1 MKSRHGG
8 IMERINCL
16 QCVHYFN
23 TWEKDRPR
31 GCRKYNFKS
40 MSMPSQL
47 VRNESGMN
55 CQSFEKKA
63 HFKKKDMDLND
74 PNLW

>member
-1 MKSRHGG
+1 
-8 IMERINCL
+8 MERINCL

-23 TWEKDRPR
+23 TWDKDRPR
-31 GCRKYNFKS
+31 GCRIYNFRS
-40 MSMPSQL
+40 MTMPSLL
-47 VRNESGMN
+47 VRSESGMN

-63 HFKKKDMDLND
+63 QFKKSKTDNLND

>member
-1 MKSRHGG
+1 MSPGG
-8 IMERINCL
+8 SMERINCL

-23 TWEKDRPR
+23 TWDKLSPR
-31 GCRKYNFKS
+31 GCRKYDFKS
-40 MSMPSQL
+40 TTMPSQL

-63 HFKKKDMDLND
+63 HFKKEKIDLND
-74 PNLW
+74 PSLW